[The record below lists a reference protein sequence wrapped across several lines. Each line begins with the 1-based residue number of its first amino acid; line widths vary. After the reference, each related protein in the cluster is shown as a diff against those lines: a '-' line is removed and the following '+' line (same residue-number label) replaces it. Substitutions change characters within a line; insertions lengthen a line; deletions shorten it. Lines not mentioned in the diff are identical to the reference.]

1 MQFDLPIDQL
11 RTYRP
16 EIGVPEDF
24 DEFWA
29 GTLAEARRHDLGVG
43 ATLVETG
50 FAAIDTYD
58 VRFAGFGGHPIR
70 AWLRVPD
77 GGREGHVPVVVE
89 YHGYGGGRGWAI
101 DPVMWPLAGYA
112 HLSVDTRGQGVGRQR
127 SATPDPEPGNTGEPT
142 GWMTRGIRAPETA
155 YYRRVFTDAVRAVDA
170 ARTLPGVDPARV
182 VVTGV
187 SQGGGIALAVAG
199 LVPDLAAA
207 MVDVPFLCHIE
218 RAITLTDRDPYQ
230 EVVRFLRAH
239 REDEQAVLRT
249 LSYVDAANHAVRAK
263 APALFSV
270 GLMDLTCPPRTV
282 FAAYNR
288 YRGDDTG
295 IVVYPYNDHEGG
307 EAQHERAKLDWLR
320 ARVAP

>member
-1 MQFDLPIDQL
+1 MHFDLPLDEL
-11 RTYRP
+11 REYWP
-16 EIGVPEDF
+16 EIAVPEDF
-24 DEFWA
+24 DEFWV
-29 GTLAEARRHDLGVG
+29 GTLAEARRHDLGVS
-43 ATLVETG
+43 AALVDTG
-50 FAAIDTYD
+50 FAAIETYD

-70 AWLRVPD
+70 AWLRVPAD
-77 GGREGHVPVVVE
+77 RRGRPAPVVVE

-127 SATPDPEPGNTGEPT
+127 SATPDPEPGSTGEQT
-142 GWMTRGIRAPETA
+142 GWMTRGIRTPESA
-155 YYRRVFTDAVRAVDA
+155 YYRRVFTDAVRAVEV
-170 ARTLPGVDPARV
+170 ARTLPGVDPTRV

-187 SQGGGIALAVAG
+187 SQGGGIALAVTG
-199 LVPDLAAA
+199 LMSDLAAA

-230 EVVRFLRAH
+230 EIVRFLRAH
-239 REDEQAVLRT
+239 GEEEQAVLRT
-249 LSYVDAANHAVRAK
+249 LSYVDAANHALRAT

-288 YRGDDTG
+288 YRCDEKE

-307 EAQHERAKLDWLR
+307 EARHERAKLDWLR